1 VRSLSASLPL
11 VGLALRANLV
21 CLELCCGPRP
31 LLPATHPSRSPAP
44 PFCSYPLQIRPPYS
58 VIFPASAS
66 PTSCLQLLYSVIF
79 PASTF
84 APLHRSSAPI
94 CTFAPASHLSSVLC
108 NLPRLHL
115 STFAQ
120 ELCSDLH
127 FYTASCLPPPPPTSP
142 SATTAPH
149 LPSRS
154 AYGLGNYG
162 PDSVRPSDHQPTC
175 AQRAPWFASADP
187 ASS

>member
-1 VRSLSASLPL
+1 MGYITYAPRVGTVPRAVLLPRLPL
-11 VGLALRANLV
+11 VGAAPRAALAASKVGLALRANLV

-31 LLPATHPSRSPAP
+31 LVPATYPSRSPAP

-94 CTFAPASHLSSVLC
+94 CTFAPASPPSSVLC
-108 NLPRLHL
+108 NPFCAHL

-120 ELCSDLH
+120 ELCSVLH
-127 FYTASCLPPPPPTSP
+127 FYTASCLPPL
-142 SATTAPH
+142 APY
-149 LPSRS
+149 LAFSNDRS
-154 AYGLGNYG
+154 ASSF
-162 PDSVRPSDHQPTC
+162 SVGIRV
-175 AQRAPWFASADP
+175 R
-187 ASS
+187 